1 MNFNFGREFGRKIG
15 KRWNAYA
22 GYETILSGSYNH
34 IIEEDFNDEGE
45 KEFNRSA
52 GIAWKGL
59 VGLEYH
65 LNDRL
70 SLLTETSYGISFN
83 YILGSVPNRSPSKQE
98 RYSAGTFYRPPTSLV
113 LSYHF

>member
-1 MNFNFGREFGRKIG
+1 
-15 KRWNAYA
+15 
-22 GYETILSGSYNH
+22 
-34 IIEEDFNDEGE
+34 EGE
-45 KEFNRSA
+45 KEFNKLA

-83 YILGSVPNRSPSKQE
+83 YILGSILDRSPSKQE